1 MLILLRH
8 GRTPNNAQARLQ
20 GQFNSPLDDVGVE
33 QATRAGEYIRR
44 RWDIDAVVTS
54 SLTRTRETAA
64 HAGFD
69 AGDVIV
75 DDRWREI
82 DFGEYDQRKIGE
94 VITELSARWRSNIHY
109 EPVGG
114 ESMATMHERVVEA
127 CMDLA
132 ERAADENV
140 LVVTHATP
148 IKSAA
153 VWALGGAPTM
163 ILNLWVNLATVSV
176 LSEVHGE
183 FILSEYNTRIDR
195 LDI

>member
-20 GQFNSPLDDVGVE
+20 GQFDSPLDDVGVE
-33 QATRAGEYIRR
+33 QARRAGSYIRR
-44 RWDIDAVVTS
+44 RWDIDTVVTS
-54 SLTRTRETAA
+54 SLTRTRETAE

-69 AGDVIV
+69 LDRTII

-94 VITELSARWRSNIHY
+94 VITELGARWRANIAY
-109 EPVGG
+109 EPTGG
-114 ESMATMHERVVEA
+114 ESMAAMHERVVDA
-127 CMDLA
+127 CVDLA
-132 ERAADENV
+132 DRAADENV

-153 VWALGGAPTM
+153 VWALGVPPTM

-183 FILSEYNTRIDR
+183 FILSEYNTR
-195 LDI
+195 LDEF